1 MKKSTLSLS
10 LLIGA
15 ALTIPSLAMA
25 APADKAAAEK
35 QTAVAATTLEPA
47 SENTNSKSVANQ
59 ANPIQISETQTIS
72 RSKVSVNNSASQQP
86 MTTELQAEQASMQD
100 AMPLQQA
107 AMQKAAMQN
116 PEDALQ
122 PQAQAQDEMLEEEA
136 VLEEESLET
145 EEDVEVTEDL

>member
-107 AMQKAAMQN
+107 AMKKAAMQN

-122 PQAQAQDEMLEEEA
+122 PQAQDEMLEEEA

>member
-25 APADKAAAEK
+25 APADKAAEK

-47 SENTNSKSVANQ
+47 SENTSSKSVANQ

-86 MTTELQAEQASMQD
+86 MTTELQAEQA
-100 AMPLQQA
+100 
-107 AMQKAAMQN
+107 AMQN

-122 PQAQAQDEMLEEEA
+122 PQAQAQAQAQDEMLEEEA
-136 VLEEESLET
+136 VLEEET

>member
-15 ALTIPSLAMA
+15 TLTIPSLAMA
-25 APADKAAAEK
+25 APADKAAEK
-35 QTAVAATTLEPA
+35 QTAVAATTLETA
-47 SENTNSKSVANQ
+47 SENTSSKSVANQ

-86 MTTELQAEQASMQD
+86 MTTELQAEQASMQ
-100 AMPLQQA
+100 
-107 AMQKAAMQN
+107 KAAMQN

-122 PQAQAQDEMLEEEA
+122 PQAQDEMLEEEA

>member
-47 SENTNSKSVANQ
+47 SENTSSKSVANQ

-86 MTTELQAEQASMQD
+86 MTTELQAEQA
-100 AMPLQQA
+100 
-107 AMQKAAMQN
+107 AMQN
-116 PEDALQ
+116 PEDTLQ
-122 PQAQAQDEMLEEEA
+122 PQAQDEMLEEEA

>member
-25 APADKAAAEK
+25 APADKAAEK

-47 SENTNSKSVANQ
+47 SENTSSKSVANQ

-107 AMQKAAMQN
+107 AMPNQ
-116 PEDALQ
+116 EDALQ
-122 PQAQAQDEMLEEEA
+122 PQAQDEMLEEEA

>member
-47 SENTNSKSVANQ
+47 RENTSSKSVANQ

-86 MTTELQAEQASMQD
+86 MPTELQAEQAS
-100 AMPLQQA
+100 
-107 AMQKAAMQN
+107 MQKAAMQN
-116 PEDALQ
+116 PEDALQPQ

-136 VLEEESLET
+136 VLEEET

>member
-25 APADKAAAEK
+25 APADKAAEK

-47 SENTNSKSVANQ
+47 SENTSSKSVANQ

-100 AMPLQQA
+100 AKPLQQ
-107 AMQKAAMQN
+107 AAMQN

-122 PQAQAQDEMLEEEA
+122 PQAQDEMLEEEA

>member
-25 APADKAAAEK
+25 APADTAAAEK

-116 PEDALQ
+116 PEDTLQ
-122 PQAQAQDEMLEEEA
+122 PQAQDEMLEEEA
-136 VLEEESLET
+136 VLEEET

>member
-15 ALTIPSLAMA
+15 VLTIPSLAMA
-25 APADKAAAEK
+25 APADKAAEK
-35 QTAVAATTLEPA
+35 QTAVAATTLETA
-47 SENTNSKSVANQ
+47 SENTSSKSVANQ

-86 MTTELQAEQASMQD
+86 MTTELQAEQA
-100 AMPLQQA
+100 
-107 AMQKAAMQN
+107 AMQN
-116 PEDALQ
+116 PEDTLQ
-122 PQAQAQDEMLEEEA
+122 PQAQDEMLEEEA
-136 VLEEESLET
+136 VLEEETLET

>member
-86 MTTELQAEQASMQD
+86 MTTELQAEQASMQ
-100 AMPLQQA
+100 
-107 AMQKAAMQN
+107 KAAMQN

-122 PQAQAQDEMLEEEA
+122 PQAQDEMLEEEA
-136 VLEEESLET
+136 VLEEET

>member
-25 APADKAAAEK
+25 APADKAAEK

-47 SENTNSKSVANQ
+47 SENTSSKSVANQ

-86 MTTELQAEQASMQD
+86 MTTELQAEQASMQ
-100 AMPLQQA
+100 
-107 AMQKAAMQN
+107 KAAMQN

-122 PQAQAQDEMLEEEA
+122 PQAQDEMLEEEA

>member
-25 APADKAAAEK
+25 APADKAAEK

-47 SENTNSKSVANQ
+47 SENTSSKSVANQ

-72 RSKVSVNNSASQQP
+72 RSKLSVNNSASQQP
-86 MTTELQAEQASMQD
+86 MTTELQAEQA
-100 AMPLQQA
+100 
-107 AMQKAAMQN
+107 AMQN

-122 PQAQAQDEMLEEEA
+122 PQAQDEMLEEEA

>member
-15 ALTIPSLAMA
+15 TLTIPSLAMA
-25 APADKAAAEK
+25 APADKAAEK

-47 SENTNSKSVANQ
+47 SENTSSKSVANQ

-107 AMQKAAMQN
+107 AMQN

-122 PQAQAQDEMLEEEA
+122 PQAQDEMLEEEA
-136 VLEEESLET
+136 VLEEET

>member
-25 APADKAAAEK
+25 APADKAAEK

-47 SENTNSKSVANQ
+47 SENTSSKSVANQ

-86 MTTELQAEQASMQD
+86 MTTELQAEQA
-100 AMPLQQA
+100 

-116 PEDALQ
+116 PEDTLQ
-122 PQAQAQDEMLEEEA
+122 PQAQDEMLEEEA

>member
-86 MTTELQAEQASMQD
+86 MTTELQAEQASMQ
-100 AMPLQQA
+100 
-107 AMQKAAMQN
+107 KAAMQN
-116 PEDALQ
+116 LEDALQ
-122 PQAQAQDEMLEEEA
+122 PQAQDEMLEEEA

-145 EEDVEVTEDL
+145 EEDVELTEDL

>member
-86 MTTELQAEQASMQD
+86 MTTELQAEQA
-100 AMPLQQA
+100 
-107 AMQKAAMQN
+107 AMQN
-116 PEDALQ
+116 PEDTLQ
-122 PQAQAQDEMLEEEA
+122 PQAQDEMLEEEEEA
-136 VLEEESLET
+136 VLEEET

>member
-47 SENTNSKSVANQ
+47 SENTSSKSVANQ

-86 MTTELQAEQASMQD
+86 MTTELQAEQA
-100 AMPLQQA
+100 
-107 AMQKAAMQN
+107 AMQN
-116 PEDALQ
+116 PEDTLQ
-122 PQAQAQDEMLEEEA
+122 PQAQDEMLEEEA
-136 VLEEESLET
+136 VLEEDSLET

>member
-86 MTTELQAEQASMQD
+86 MTTELQAEQASMQ
-100 AMPLQQA
+100 
-107 AMQKAAMQN
+107 KAAMQN

-122 PQAQAQDEMLEEEA
+122 PQAQDEMLEEEA

-145 EEDVEVTEDL
+145 EEDVELTEDL

>member
-25 APADKAAAEK
+25 APADKAAEK
-35 QTAVAATTLEPA
+35 QTAVTATTLETA
-47 SENTNSKSVANQ
+47 SENTSSKSVANQ

-86 MTTELQAEQASMQD
+86 MTTELQAEQASMQ
-100 AMPLQQA
+100 
-107 AMQKAAMQN
+107 N
-116 PEDALQ
+116 PEDTLQ
-122 PQAQAQDEMLEEEA
+122 PQAQDEMLEEEA

>member
-86 MTTELQAEQASMQD
+86 MTTELQAEQASMQ
-100 AMPLQQA
+100 
-107 AMQKAAMQN
+107 KAAMQN
-116 PEDALQ
+116 PEDTLL
-122 PQAQAQDEMLEEEA
+122 PQAQDEMLEEEA

-145 EEDVEVTEDL
+145 EEESLETEEDVEVTEDL

>member
-25 APADKAAAEK
+25 APADKAAEK

-47 SENTNSKSVANQ
+47 SENTSSKSVANQ

-86 MTTELQAEQASMQD
+86 MTTELQAEQA
-100 AMPLQQA
+100 

-122 PQAQAQDEMLEEEA
+122 PQAQDEMLEEA

>member
-47 SENTNSKSVANQ
+47 SENTSSKSVANQ

-86 MTTELQAEQASMQD
+86 MTTELQAEQASMQ
-100 AMPLQQA
+100 
-107 AMQKAAMQN
+107 N
-116 PEDALQ
+116 PEDTLQ
-122 PQAQAQDEMLEEEA
+122 PQAQDEMLEEEA
-136 VLEEESLET
+136 VLEEET
-145 EEDVEVTEDL
+145 EEDDD

>member
-15 ALTIPSLAMA
+15 ALTIPSLAIA

-35 QTAVAATTLEPA
+35 QTAVATTTLEPA
-47 SENTNSKSVANQ
+47 SENTSSKSVANQ

-86 MTTELQAEQASMQD
+86 MTTELQAEQASMQ
-100 AMPLQQA
+100 
-107 AMQKAAMQN
+107 N

-122 PQAQAQDEMLEEEA
+122 PQAQDEMLEEEA
-136 VLEEESLET
+136 VLEEET

>member
-25 APADKAAAEK
+25 APADKAAEK

-47 SENTNSKSVANQ
+47 SENTSSKSVANQ

-86 MTTELQAEQASMQD
+86 MTTELQAEQA
-100 AMPLQQA
+100 

-122 PQAQAQDEMLEEEA
+122 PQAQAQAQDEMLEEEA

>member
-25 APADKAAAEK
+25 APADKAAEK

-47 SENTNSKSVANQ
+47 SENTSSKSVANQ

-107 AMQKAAMQN
+107 AMQN

-122 PQAQAQDEMLEEEA
+122 PQAQDEMLEEEA
-136 VLEEESLET
+136 VLEEET

>member
-15 ALTIPSLAMA
+15 TLTIPSLAMA
-25 APADKAAAEK
+25 APADKAAEK

-47 SENTNSKSVANQ
+47 SENTSSKSVANQ

-107 AMQKAAMQN
+107 AMQN

-122 PQAQAQDEMLEEEA
+122 PQAQDEMLEEEA

>member
-86 MTTELQAEQASMQD
+86 MTTELQAEQA
-100 AMPLQQA
+100 

-122 PQAQAQDEMLEEEA
+122 PQAQDEMLEEEA

>member
-25 APADKAAAEK
+25 APADKAVAEK
-35 QTAVAATTLEPA
+35 QTAIAATTLEPA

-122 PQAQAQDEMLEEEA
+122 PQAQDEMLEEEA

>member
-25 APADKAAAEK
+25 APADKAAEK

-47 SENTNSKSVANQ
+47 SENTSSKSVANQ

-86 MTTELQAEQASMQD
+86 MTTELQAEQAV
-100 AMPLQQA
+100 
-107 AMQKAAMQN
+107 MQKAAMQN
-116 PEDALQ
+116 PEDAQQ
-122 PQAQAQDEMLEEEA
+122 PQAQDEMLEEEA
-136 VLEEESLET
+136 VLEEET

>member
-25 APADKAAAEK
+25 APADKAAEK
-35 QTAVAATTLEPA
+35 QTAVAATTLETA
-47 SENTNSKSVANQ
+47 SENTSSKSVANQ

-86 MTTELQAEQASMQD
+86 MTTELQAEQA
-100 AMPLQQA
+100 
-107 AMQKAAMQN
+107 AMQN

-122 PQAQAQDEMLEEEA
+122 PQAQDEMLEEEA

>member
-25 APADKAAAEK
+25 ASADKAAEK

-47 SENTNSKSVANQ
+47 SENTSSKSVANQ

-86 MTTELQAEQASMQD
+86 MTTELQAEQA
-100 AMPLQQA
+100 
-107 AMQKAAMQN
+107 AMQN

-122 PQAQAQDEMLEEEA
+122 PQAQDEMLEEEA

>member
-25 APADKAAAEK
+25 APADKAAEK

-47 SENTNSKSVANQ
+47 SENTSSKSVANQ

-86 MTTELQAEQASMQD
+86 MTTELQAEQAAMQD

-107 AMQKAAMQN
+107 AMQN
-116 PEDALQ
+116 PEDTLQ
-122 PQAQAQDEMLEEEA
+122 PQAQDEMLEEEA
-136 VLEEESLET
+136 VLEEET

>member
-1 MKKSTLSLS
+1 
-10 LLIGA
+10 
-15 ALTIPSLAMA
+15 MA

-47 SENTNSKSVANQ
+47 SENTSSKSVANQ

-122 PQAQAQDEMLEEEA
+122 PQAQDEMLEEEA

>member
-35 QTAVAATTLEPA
+35 QTVVAATTLEPA
-47 SENTNSKSVANQ
+47 SENTSSKSVANQ

-86 MTTELQAEQASMQD
+86 MTTELQAEQASMQ
-100 AMPLQQA
+100 
-107 AMQKAAMQN
+107 N
-116 PEDALQ
+116 PEDTLQ
-122 PQAQAQDEMLEEEA
+122 PQAQDEMLEEEA
-136 VLEEESLET
+136 VLEEET

>member
-25 APADKAAAEK
+25 APADKAAEK

-47 SENTNSKSVANQ
+47 SENTSSKSVANQ

-86 MTTELQAEQASMQD
+86 MTTELQAEQA
-100 AMPLQQA
+100 

-122 PQAQAQDEMLEEEA
+122 PQAQDEILEEEA